1 MLAWQH
7 LHVLVRQTVVGT
19 RVVLTC
25 CLAASSRLALRDMR
39 LKRPQRINHFPGM
52 IEIAQKCRMA
62 ANLNKVRSKLPA
74 DFDFYPQTWVL
85 PEELGEK
92 RKGRREEASHVLIK
106 CNKARRDELAEEE
119 LAEPSLNTHTHTHNS
134 LSPSLSERGEL
145 VEEDLAQP

>member
-1 MLAWQH
+1 
-7 LHVLVRQTVVGT
+7 
-19 RVVLTC
+19 
-25 CLAASSRLALRDMR
+25 
-39 LKRPQRINHFPGM
+39 
-52 IEIAQKCRMA
+52 MA
-62 ANLNKVRSKLPA
+62 TNLNKVRSKLPA

-134 LSPSLSERGEL
+134 LSLSLSLSLRERAASGAL
-145 VEEDLAQP
+145 SQHTHTHTQLSLSLSF